1 MRGGTEEGDS
11 QGPAL
16 RGPIQEALRDSGGAG
31 FSLFQL
37 LRLLEQLHPDRRP
50 VAGFG
55 DPGAEVVRLS
65 QNPSLSFPAREVE
78 SFGQEGEG
86 PFPLQTNVFGLVGAM
101 GVLPHAYSTLVLE
114 RLRARD
120 SSFRSFLDLFHHR
133 ILSLFYAAW
142 RKGFPELALERG
154 EEDLH
159 RRHLLDLVGMGHE
172 PAEGFSGSSTDS
184 LAWYAGLLAPPARSG
199 PALEQL
205 LADRFGTPVEVEP
218 FVGGWIRLEEMD
230 LCLLGEEEDGMI
242 LGGGAVVGD
251 EVWDPHAR
259 IRIRMGP
266 LTRAQYDDL
275 LPGAPGNE
283 ALRRLTKFFTHDQ
296 FEIELQLIL
305 ARDEVPGTVLGGEA
319 RMEAPL
325 GWSTW
330 LRSHPRLSDA
340 DETIL
345 TL

>member
-1 MRGGTEEGDS
+1 MRDRPEGEGGAVAEQWRPVQD
-11 QGPAL
+11 AL
-16 RGPIQEALRDSGGAG
+16 RRSGGAG

-37 LRLLEQLHPDRRP
+37 LRLLEQLHPERRP
-50 VAGFG
+50 VGGFG
-55 DPGAEVVRLS
+55 DPGAEVARLS
-65 QNPSLSFPAREVE
+65 QNPSLAFPAREVE
-78 SFGQEGEG
+78 SLDLEGEG
-86 PFPLQTNVFGLVGAM
+86 PLAVQANVFGLVGAM
-101 GVLPHAYSTLVLE
+101 GVLPHNYSTLVLE
-114 RLRARD
+114 RQRARD
-120 SSFRSFLDLFHHR
+120 ASLRSFLDLFHHR
-133 ILSLFYAAW
+133 LLSLFYQAW
-142 RKGFPELALERG
+142 RKGLPELALERG
-154 EEDLH
+154 EEDVY

-172 PAEGFSGSSTDS
+172 PAEAYSGTSTDP

-205 LADRFGTPVEVEP
+205 LADRYGTEVEVEP
-218 FVGGWIRLEEMD
+218 FVGGWLRLEEMD
-230 LCLLGEEEDGMI
+230 LCFLGEEEDGMI
-242 LGGGAVVGD
+242 LGGGVVVGD
-251 EVWDPHAR
+251 EIWDPHAR

-283 ALRRLTKFFTHDQ
+283 DLRRLARFFTHDQ

-319 RMEAPL
+319 RWEAPL

-330 LRSHPRLSDA
+330 LRSRPRLSDA